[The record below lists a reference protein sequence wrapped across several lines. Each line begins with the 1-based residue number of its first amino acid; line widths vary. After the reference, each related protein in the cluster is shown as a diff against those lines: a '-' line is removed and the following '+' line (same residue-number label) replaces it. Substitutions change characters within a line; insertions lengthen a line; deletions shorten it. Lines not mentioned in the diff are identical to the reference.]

1 METTDAALRDIRCSK
16 QQLPDSKIFRQLLLI
31 LFSFCIYP

>member
-1 METTDAALRDIRCSK
+1 METTDAALRDIRYTK
-16 QQLPDSKIFRQLLLI
+16 QQLPDSKISRQLFLF